1 MPAHTGGRTFQT
13 ILLAILGVAV
23 VGSTLAVM
31 QQRDDYAFFDPLIEA
46 KAVVTRRFVEPP
58 DERAMQTAAIHGMLE
73 TLNDPYTFYV
83 PPEDLVEFTK
93 DLLGEYVGIGVSIIL
108 RDDWVTVL
116 TPLDGSPAIRA
127 GVMAD
132 DRIVEIEGQS
142 TLGFTLEQ
150 AAAMLTGEPGTEV
163 SFVVERGSQRIPITM
178 KREKIVTTTVS
189 GVRRVGAGSEWDFA
203 IDPARRIAY
212 VRISQ
217 FNPTTHREIT
227 AALQRFREQAGGEPA
242 GLILDFRGDP
252 GGLLDQAVQVADL
265 FLTSGEIVRIKGRA
279 HEEQVFRATPETILP
294 GAPIAVLID
303 GQSASASE
311 IVTGALVENG
321 RAIAVGTR
329 TFGKGSVQTVHSLSG
344 GGQLKITEQLYYLPS
359 GRSIHR
365 MPESTVWGVDPSP
378 GFYVPI
384 PDEERVRMFL
394 SRRDRDVIRA
404 DNGQPQAEAWS
415 DPEWIR
421 SEPVDRQ
428 LAAAL
433 EAVQIR
439 VDSGEWKPT
448 GLDLPDDAAILGDEL
463 ARAREARR
471 RLSRSLATLDDRISQ
486 LESMAPQMEAEK
498 PADLWPDQIDVAG
511 GVVRVFDREG
521 RAVATLRI
529 TSADLE
535 QWLIDAGLEPEGDP
549 PGN

>member
-1 MPAHTGGRTFQT
+1 MPAHSGGRTFQT

-31 QQRDDYAFFDPLIEA
+31 QQRDDYAFFDPLIET

-58 DERAMQTAAIHGMLE
+58 DEAAMQAAAIQGMLE
-73 TLNDPYTFYV
+73 TLNDPYTFYI
-83 PPEDLVEFTK
+83 PPEDLKEFTK

-116 TPLDGSPAIRA
+116 TPLDGSPAIKA

-203 IDPARRIAY
+203 IDPDRRIAY

-217 FNPTTHREIT
+217 FNPTTHSEIT
-227 AALQRFREQAGGEPA
+227 AALERFRDSAGEPA

-279 HEEQVFRATPETILP
+279 HEEQVFRATPQTILP
-294 GAPIAVLID
+294 DAPIALLID

-321 RAIAVGTR
+321 RAVAVGTR
-329 TFGKGSVQTVHSLSG
+329 TFGKGSVQTVHSLTG

-365 MPESTVWGVDPSP
+365 MPDSTVWGVDPSP
-378 GFYVPI
+378 GFYVPV
-384 PDEERVRMFL
+384 PDEERTRMFL
-394 SRRDRDVIRA
+394 ARRDRDVIRT
-404 DNGQPQAEAWS
+404 DNAQPEPEAWN

-421 SEPVDRQ
+421 SELVDRQ
-428 LAAAL
+428 LATAL
-433 EAVQIR
+433 EAMQAR
-439 VDSGEWKPT
+439 VDTGEWKRT
-448 GLDLPDDAAILGDEL
+448 GLDLPDDTAILGDEL
-463 ARAREARR
+463 ARAHDARR
-471 RLSRSLATLDDRISQ
+471 RLSRSLATLDERINQ
-486 LESMAPQMEAEK
+486 LESMVPQTEATA
-498 PADLWPDQIDVAG
+498 PADLWPDQIDVSG
-511 GVVRVFDREG
+511 GIVRVFDSEG
-521 RAVATLRI
+521 NAVATLRI
-529 TSADLE
+529 TSPDLE